1 MKLSAAIAL
10 AAIGGSSAY
19 SVNRSTLRSL
29 GQKNVAATS
38 QRNVRTN
45 DIKMEGKN
53 VIVICQMAVF
63 VFFIYIIQYLIA
75 YSYLLFSSYYSSL
88 DFGFLKGT
96 AYSFDDTWEGA
107 ECISEVGL
115 EKRLNQD
122 GLRYKMNKTPEEASQ
137 YEPLMGLPGFTVNLP
152 LIGET
157 YLGPPRVESIWEAI
171 GFTATSNNDA
181 RQAEKIKAIEKA
193 RTAKSGVLGGE
204 GATLRSKWL
213 EKYGYPRLV
222 GSGGIFYADQLS
234 TDKEPMGGF
243 NMGKSGSIWP
253 VPENVASGQ
262 YGGAKGWGMKK
273 KGTAV
278 DGLPKVD
285 A

>member
-1 MKLSAAIAL
+1 MYYLI
-10 AAIGGSSAY
+10 
-19 SVNRSTLRSL
+19 STLS
-29 GQKNVAATS
+29 
-38 QRNVRTN
+38 
-45 DIKMEGKN
+45 
-53 VIVICQMAVF
+53 
-63 VFFIYIIQYLIA
+63 
-75 YSYLLFSSYYSSL
+75 

-96 AYSFDDTWEGA
+96 AYSFDDTWVGDGA

-115 EKRLNQD
+115 ARRLNAD
-122 GLRYKMNKTPEEASQ
+122 GLRYKMTKTPEEAALC
-137 YEPLMGLPGFTVNLP
+137 EPLFGLPEFTVNLP

-157 YLGPPRVESIWEAI
+157 SLGPPRVDSIWEAL

-181 RQAEKIKAIEKA
+181 RQNEKLKAIEKA
-193 RTAKSGVLGGE
+193 RGAKVGVLRGE

-222 GSGGIFYADQLS
+222 GTGGIFYADQLS

-253 VPENVASGQ
+253 VPQNIAEGQ
-262 YGGAKGWGMKK
+262 YGGSKGWGMKK

-278 DGLPKVD
+278 DGLPKVEM
-285 A
+285 